1 MGMKYGTTELGHRGI
16 VFVGCTFLGAGVGS
30 MFGGAKPGWM
40 IGMGAG
46 FLGMAL
52 TRWIGK

>member
-1 MGMKYGTTELGHRGI
+1 M
-16 VFVGCTFLGAGVGS
+16 GCTFLGAGVGS
-30 MFGGAKPGWM
+30 MFGGAKTGGM

-52 TRWIGK
+52 TRGIGK